1 MKNLTFI
8 NLFAMAALGLTTA
21 GCGSSQQKLIYP
33 QAPMDTA
40 VSDDYEG
47 LVVADPYRP
56 LENDTAPATL
66 EWVKAENALTESY
79 LSQIPFRENIRKR
92 LTQLN
97 NYKKTGLVSK
107 EKDGKYYYYEND
119 GLQNQSILYRKDNL
133 EAEGEIFLDPNTLS
147 EDGTVALQGVSMSN
161 DGKLTAYVISR
172 SGSDWNEIFVMDT
185 ESGKL
190 LSDHIEWAKFTGTQW
205 DGNGF
210 YYSSYPK
217 PEAGKEFSNANEN
230 HQVYYH
236 QIGTPQSSDRLV
248 YEDKENPLH
257 FHSAYVPESED
268 YLFIYKS
275 GEGNGNAVMFKNLK
289 TNNDWTIIEPSQDY
303 EIGILDVNGSK
314 ALALTNYKAPNSRV
328 VEIDLNNPRKEN
340 WKEIIPQGDA
350 VIKGVYPAGGRLLV
364 QVEKDAA
371 DKLYEYDTDGL
382 LIREVALPTYGSIGI
397 SADKDSD
404 EVYYAFSSFVSPAAI
419 YSLDLKSGESK
430 LIKQTEVGG
439 LNPDDYVT
447 EQVFYPSN
455 DGTMIPMFL
464 TYKKGLEKNGQNPVY
479 LYGYGGFNI
488 SLTPG
493 FSANRLLWLEN
504 GGIYAQANLRGG
516 SEYGEEWHQA
526 GTKLN
531 KKNVFNDFI
540 SAAEYLIAN
549 DYTSPDYLT
558 IEGGSNGG
566 LLVGATVNMRPDLFK
581 VAIPRVGVMDMMRY
595 HLFTIGWNWAS
606 DYGRSDDSRE
616 MAEYL
621 YSYSPLHNIKNDGTV
636 YPAILIT
643 TADHDDRVVPAHSFK
658 YAAQLQA
665 SDTGDA
671 PKLIRIDSKAGH
683 GGGKPISKVID
694 EYTDLYS
701 FIFQNIGITPNQP
714 Q

>member
-1 MKNLTFI
+1 MKNY
-8 NLFAMAALGLTTA
+8 FAMASLACIA
-21 GCGSSQQKLIYP
+21 ISCGSQQQKPQYP
-33 QAPMDTA
+33 QAPMDET
-40 VSDDYEG
+40 VVDNYEG
-47 LVVADPYRP
+47 LQVADPYRP

-66 EWVKAENALTESY
+66 AWVKAENQLTESY
-79 LSQIPFRENIRKR
+79 LAAIPYREDLRKR
-92 LTQLN
+92 LTSLN
-97 NYKKTGLVSK
+97 NYKKTGLMAK

-119 GLQNQSILYRKDNL
+119 GLKNQSILYRKDT
-133 EAEGEIFLDPNTLS
+133 ATGEGEVFFDPNSLS
-147 EDGTVALQGVSMSN
+147 DDGTVALQGVMMSN
-161 DGKLTAYVISR
+161 DGKYTAYVISR
-172 SGSDWNEIFVMDT
+172 SGSDWNEIYLLDT
-185 ESGKL
+185 QTGKQL
-190 LSDHIEWAKFTGTQW
+190 EDHIEWAKFTGAQW
-205 DGNGF
+205 AGNGF
-210 YYSSYPK
+210 YYSAYPK
-217 PEAGKEFSNANEN
+217 PVEGKEFSNANEN
-230 HQVYYH
+230 HQIYYH
-236 QIGTPQSSDRLV
+236 TVGTSQSEDKLV

-268 YLFIYKS
+268 YLFVIGS
-275 GEGNGNAVMFKNLK
+275 GEGNGNSLIYKNLRSGG
-289 TNNDWTIIEPSQDY
+289 DWVTIEPSQDY
-303 EIGILDVNGSK
+303 DINIIDVTGNK
-314 ALALTNYKAPNSRV
+314 VLVLTNFDAPNNRIMQ
-328 VEIDLNNPRKEN
+328 IDLANPSRKN
-340 WKEIIPQGDA
+340 WKEIVPQSEA

-364 QVEKDAA
+364 QMEKDAS
-371 DKLYEYDTDGL
+371 DKLYEYDPDGL
-382 LIREVALPTYGSIGI
+382 LIREVELPSFGSIGV

-404 EVYYAFSSFVSPAAI
+404 EVYYSFVSFTSPSSI
-419 YSLDLKSGESK
+419 YSLDMKTGESK
-430 LIKQTEVGG
+430 LIQQTKVGDF
-439 LNPDDYVT
+439 NPDDYVT
-447 EQVFYPSN
+447 EQVFYPSA
-455 DGTMIPMFL
+455 DGTQVPMFL

-493 FSANRLLWLEN
+493 FSPNRLLWLEN

-516 SEYGEEWHQA
+516 SEYGEDWHQA

-540 SAAEYLIAN
+540 SAAEYLISN
-549 DYTSPDYLT
+549 EYTSPDYLT

-616 MAEYL
+616 MADYL
-621 YSYSPLHNIKNDGTV
+621 YSYSPLHNIKNDGTP

-694 EYTDLYS
+694 EYTDIYS
-701 FIFQNIGITPNQP
+701 FIFNNLGVVPSVTPDQ
-714 Q
+714 QQ